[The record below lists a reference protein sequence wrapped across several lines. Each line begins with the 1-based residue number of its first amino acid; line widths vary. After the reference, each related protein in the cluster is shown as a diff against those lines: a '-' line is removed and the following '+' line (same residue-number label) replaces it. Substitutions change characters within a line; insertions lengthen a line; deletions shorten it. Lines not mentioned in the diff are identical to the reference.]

1 MLFSQP
7 EEIVMNRYR
16 QQSASVLVL
25 VCAAL
30 LVASNGC
37 STISVFDQYAYT
49 QTTSLKVD
57 ALALMGKATKE
68 AAAHNEAIEQ
78 LTIKIDKA
86 YEYEKGRPKNEI
98 TTRMWDVLKSPERN
112 LLGGFVKR
120 WREKGKLSQAFIEE
134 SKELVAEAFDL
145 ISSLESQKIKPDD
158 AAAKSAK
165 FFQ

>member
-1 MLFSQP
+1 MKK
-7 EEIVMNRYR
+7 YR
-16 QQSASVLVL
+16 LGTGAVLVV
-25 VCAAL
+25 VCIAL
-30 LVASNGC
+30 FVVLHGC
-37 STISVFDQYAYT
+37 STISPFDQYAYT

-57 ALALMGKATKE
+57 ALALMAKATEE
-68 AAAHNEAIEQ
+68 AAVHVEAIEQ
-78 LTIKIDKA
+78 LSIKIDKA

-98 TTRMWDVLKSPERN
+98 TSRMWEVLKNPERN

-120 WREKGKLSQAFIEE
+120 WREKGKLGQAFIEE

-145 ISSLESQKIKPDD
+145 ISSLESQKIKGDE